1 MDSEPFEGFSAS
13 LKSNNGTD
21 RPKHH
26 QHQPAITRAF
36 LFPESN
42 KMSDEI
48 DVSTFFITDEPYEE
62 NSRYYGSKYD
72 AIFAK
77 LKHNQRLAVPEG
89 TAARVGQGLRKWLE
103 KMGHHRPIVRSKEVC
118 KDGMGGVWWLEGQ
131 RPVKKADAF
140 DIVRKK

>member
-1 MDSEPFEGFSAS
+1 
-13 LKSNNGTD
+13 
-21 RPKHH
+21 
-26 QHQPAITRAF
+26 
-36 LFPESN
+36 
-42 KMSDEI
+42 MSDEI

-62 NSRYYGSKYD
+62 NRRYYGSKYD

-131 RPVKKADAF
+131 RPVNKADAF
-140 DIVRKK
+140 DIVRKKPTTNENFK